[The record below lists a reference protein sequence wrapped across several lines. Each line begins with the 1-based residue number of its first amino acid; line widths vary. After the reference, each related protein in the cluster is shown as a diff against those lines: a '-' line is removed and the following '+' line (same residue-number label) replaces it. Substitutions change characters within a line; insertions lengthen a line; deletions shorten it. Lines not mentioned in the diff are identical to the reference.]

1 MSGVFGGGSRP
12 APPPPPPPKGPA
24 APQVDEAQA
33 IRMRRDEELRR
44 GGRAANVLT
53 AQQSGGQLGQ
63 PRTGVKT
70 LTGQ

>member
-1 MSGVFGGGSRP
+1 MSGVFGGGGGS
-12 APPPPPPPKGPA
+12 PPPPPPAPPKAPA

-33 IRMRRDEELRR
+33 RRIMRDEQLRR

-53 AQQSGGQLGQ
+53 ASGGQLGQ